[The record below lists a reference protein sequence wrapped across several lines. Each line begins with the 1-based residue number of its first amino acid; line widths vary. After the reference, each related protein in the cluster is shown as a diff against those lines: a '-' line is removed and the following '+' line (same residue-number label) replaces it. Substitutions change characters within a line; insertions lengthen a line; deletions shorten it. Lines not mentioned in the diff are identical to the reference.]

1 MVTVGVLALQGGVRE
16 HQELIESLG
25 ARAIAVKK
33 ESQLHDLDAL
43 IIPGGESTTISKLI
57 DAFDLKQ
64 PIAALIASNIPV
76 LATCA
81 GLILLAEEVDGKT
94 GFFKNLPI
102 KVTRNAYGAQLASA
116 EAVVDYEDGS
126 ENAAFIR
133 APKILDFGKSEVIG
147 RVANEVVAIKFGN
160 IIGASYHPE
169 LTNSTM
175 LHRKLLELTA
185 SN

>member
-16 HQELIESLG
+16 HQGLIESLG
-25 ARAIAVKK
+25 ATAVAVKK
-33 ESQLHDLDAL
+33 ESQLVGLDAL
-43 IIPGGESTTISKLI
+43 IIPGGESTTISKLLTAFELEQPVSELI
-57 DAFDLKQ
+57 D
-64 PIAALIASNIPV
+64 SNIPV

-81 GLILLAEEVDGKT
+81 GLILLAQEVDGEAGYLQK
-94 GFFKNLPI
+94 LPI
-102 KVTRNAYGAQLASA
+102 KVRRNAYGAQLASA
-116 EAVVDYEDGS
+116 EAVVDYDDGS

-133 APKILDFGKSEVIG
+133 APKISDIGNCEVIG
-147 RVANEVVAIKFGN
+147 RVGDEVVALKSGN

-175 LHRKLLELTA
+175 LHRKLLQIVA